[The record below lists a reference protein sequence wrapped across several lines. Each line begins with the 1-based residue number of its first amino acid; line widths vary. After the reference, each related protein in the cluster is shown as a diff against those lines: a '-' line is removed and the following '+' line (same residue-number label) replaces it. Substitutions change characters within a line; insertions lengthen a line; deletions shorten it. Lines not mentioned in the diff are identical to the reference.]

1 MYKINK
7 KTILVIIIF
16 LIIFSRQISNAKYVK
31 TEIIKVN
38 QAIATPI
45 IEIEE
50 GDSIK
55 INNTNRIGEYKFV
68 VKNFNVQEISEINL
82 IYTIE
87 ILINSDL
94 EKNAKFKLYNNESEV
109 ELVNLKT
116 KPILIGGNQKN
127 ENNYRL
133 QMDYT
138 EVEEC
143 QNLSGEI
150 QIKINV
156 EQEQQ

>member
-116 KPILIGGNQKN
+116 KPILIRGNQKN
-127 ENNYRL
+127 ESNYRL